1 MKDIRSW
8 VKESR
13 IDIVALDRDGNPVLL
28 VEVKGARELSESKR
42 HAILSDLNNL
52 ARSFSVPYIMFADLN
67 NIDVYSPKET
77 LDPNREW
84 FNSPLMKASTSMVL
98 PEYDPEFSKKSTEKG
113 RIFSHY
119 LERLIEGWLR
129 DIAYHWK
136 SDTPPFSSKLK
147 EIGLAEKLSDGTTFS
162 ESSISR

>member
-42 HAILSDLNNL
+42 HAILSDLNSL
-52 ARSFSVPYIMFADLN
+52 ARIFSVPYIMFADLD

-77 LDPNREW
+77 LDSKW
-84 FNSPLMKASTSMVL
+84 FKSPLMEASTSKVL

-119 LERLIEGWLR
+119 LEILIEGWLR